1 MFRYEVRNVVV
12 NVKRILDNL
21 GDFTVINAEGHVLGR
36 LSSIIAKRLLN
47 GEKIVVVNAEK
58 AVVTGERSMIF
69 QRYKDKLDRGS
80 KEKGP
85 YYPRHPERIFK
96 RTVRGMIPW
105 KSKRGREAYRNL
117 KVFVGVPEE
126 INKEFEVVEN
136 ALLEKVSKTEKYVTV
151 GEISKFLGYNFEV
164 ET

>member
-1 MFRYEVRNVVV
+1 MVV

-21 GDFTVINAEGHVLGR
+21 GDFTVIDASGHVLGR
-36 LSSIIAKRLLN
+36 LSSVIAKRLLN
-47 GEKIVVVNAEK
+47 GEKIVVINAEK
-58 AVVTGERSMIF
+58 AVVTGDKSMVF
-69 QRYKDKLDRGS
+69 QRYKEKFDRGS

-105 KSKRGREAYRNL
+105 RSRRGREAYRNL
-117 KVFVGVPEE
+117 KVFMGVPAE
-126 INKEFEVVEN
+126 IKGDAEVVEE
-136 ALLEKVSKTEKYVTV
+136 ALLSKISRAEKYVTV
-151 GEISKFLGYNFEV
+151 GEISKFLGYRFEV

>member
-1 MFRYEVRNVVV
+1 VVV

-21 GDFTVINAEGHVLGR
+21 GDFTVIDASGHVLGR
-36 LSSIIAKRLLN
+36 LSSVIAKRLLN
-47 GEKIVVVNAEK
+47 GEKIVVINAEK
-58 AVVTGERSMIF
+58 AVVTGDKSMVF
-69 QRYKDKLDRGS
+69 QRYKEKFDRGS

-105 KSKRGREAYRNL
+105 RSRRGREAYRNL
-117 KVFVGVPEE
+117 KVFMGVPAE
-126 INKEFEVVEN
+126 IKGDAEVVEE
-136 ALLEKVSKTEKYVTV
+136 ALLSKISRAEKYVTV
-151 GEISKFLGYNFEV
+151 GEISKFLGYRFEV